1 MRDRISERH
10 IVCEVCT
17 ASIDLTV
24 RADGRVRFEIHATEE
39 LLVDYGWLPTTRG
52 AYCPDHARRVRGNQS

>member
-10 IVCEVCT
+10 IVCEACT

-24 RADGRVRFEIHATEE
+24 LAHDRVAFEVHATDE
-39 LLVDYGWLPTTRG
+39 LLVDYGWLPTPHG
-52 AYCPDHARRVRGNQS
+52 AYCPDHSRRVRGIGT

>member
-10 IVCEVCT
+10 IVCEACA

-24 RADGRVRFEIHATEE
+24 LANGRIRFEIHAIDE
-39 LLVDYGWLPTTRG
+39 LLVDYGWLPTSHG
-52 AYCPDHARRVRGNQS
+52 AYCPDHARHMRGIES